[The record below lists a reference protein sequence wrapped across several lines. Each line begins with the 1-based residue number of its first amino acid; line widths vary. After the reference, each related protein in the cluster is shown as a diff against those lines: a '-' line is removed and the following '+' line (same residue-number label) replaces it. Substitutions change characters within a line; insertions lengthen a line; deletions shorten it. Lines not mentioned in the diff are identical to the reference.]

1 MCILI
6 FYSYD
11 LILSWHPLILLAHLL
26 TFADEMLVAPESG
39 TSLALFQHWICVCMR
54 VVLKVKPP
62 VLLCWPMV
70 SEADGDDMAVETEP
84 SHQYSITFCCCMTVG
99 SRQNGIWHGNVNEA
113 KLWHQIFPCRK
124 SSTPWYSLM
133 LPECFWRQ
141 NSGYEHRETF

>member
-62 VLLCWPMV
+62 VLLCWPMKLV
-70 SEADGDDMAVETEP
+70 GVFCSRRSKIASDWLLVIPSKVFAGRTAVR
-84 SHQYSITFCCCMTVG
+84 Y
-99 SRQNGIWHGNVNEA
+99 
-113 KLWHQIFPCRK
+113 RK
-124 SSTPWYSLM
+124 K
-133 LPECFWRQ
+133 
-141 NSGYEHRETF
+141 G